1 MRQMLRR
8 DLAMLS
14 PYHRMCS
21 NHYLNWYKI
30 KIPEIIERDIKC
42 FLSTW
47 FQFLLLCLTHDSVI
61 FEKPENHG
69 KYMVI

>member
-1 MRQMLRR
+1 MPSQCNVST
-8 DLAMLS
+8 AG
-14 PYHRMCS
+14 CVVIIIGIAVVF
-21 NHYLNWYKI
+21 KI

-47 FQFLLLCLTHDSVI
+47 FQFLLLCLTLDSVI

-69 KYMVI
+69 KHMII